1 MPTIEIFADVW
12 CPFAH
17 VGIRALVTRRREL
30 GRDDVDL
37 WIRAWPL
44 ELINSTPLDPHDVAH
59 EVSALRAQVAA
70 SLFVGFDEHR
80 FPATSMPAL
89 ALAAAAYR
97 RDTRTGEQVSLA
109 LRDALFE
116 EGRDISD
123 SQVLATIADSYGVG
137 VATPHDHDS
146 VLADWREGQRRGVKG
161 SPHFA
166 CGGITE
172 FCPSLDITKDD
183 DGNLHIRANPAALED
198 FVARCMA

>member
-30 GRDDVDL
+30 GREDVDL
-37 WIRAWPL
+37 SIRAWPL
-44 ELINSTPLDPHDVAH
+44 QLINSEPLDPHEVAH
-59 EVSALRAQVAA
+59 EVSALRAQVAGGM
-70 SLFVGFDEHR
+70 FVGFDEHR
-80 FPATSMPAL
+80 FPRTSLPAL
-89 ALAAAAYR
+89 GLAAAAYR

-123 SQVLATIADSYGVG
+123 PQVLATIADSYALGG
-137 VATPHDHDS
+137 ATPSDDAS
-146 VLADWREGQRRGVKG
+146 VLADWREGQHRGVKG
-161 SPHFA
+161 SPHFV
-166 CGGITE
+166 CGGISE

-183 DGNLHIRANPAALED
+183 DGKLHIRANPDALED
-198 FVARCMA
+198 FVMRCLA